1 MEGTFNDSQVQQAQQ
16 AQENLIQVILANA
29 SSAAKISNILCDH
42 SDDKILKA
50 DEIIC
55 GLIYRLMTPMTE
67 QEITD
72 SMTEAKELMY
82 EESSDEEE
90 EDDDDMVGDSNIVDD
105 IDDLNIKRKVKVN
118 HCNCEICSQV
128 RVCLLNFNEYL
139 PKDELGDKFKASIIE
154 TCETHNRII

>member
-1 MEGTFNDSQVQQAQQ
+1 MEGTFNDSQVQQ

-29 SSAAKISNILCDH
+29 SSATKISNILCDH

-82 EESSDEEE
+82 EESSDE

>member
-1 MEGTFNDSQVQQAQQ
+1 MEGTFNDSQAQVQQ

-55 GLIYRLMTPMTE
+55 GLIYRLMTPMTD

-90 EDDDDMVGDSNIVDD
+90 DDDDGMVGGSNIVDD

-128 RVCLLNFNEYL
+128 RVCLLNFNDYL